1 MRPAILGIAT
11 CAVALLC
18 GLPLPAQEAQGPA
31 ITPPTIPTDSAPGS
45 SATQSEREH
54 VAPDPPGQLMPDMS
68 YKSMAQTMQMDDRER
83 FGAVLI
89 DQLEWGEASG
99 AGAFDWYAQA
109 WYGGD
114 YNKLWLK
121 TAGEQSDGTTTDARV
136 EALWDHVV
144 ARWWSLQ
151 TGLRH
156 DFGVGPARNW
166 AALGVEGLAPYF
178 FNIEATAYV
187 GDAGRT
193 AARFRAD
200 YDLLFS
206 QRLILQP
213 EFEVNAYGQDDPQ
226 RQIGAGISDFQLA
239 LRLRYEIRREIAPY
253 LGVAWVRRTGKT
265 ADLAREAGQSTD
277 EVWALVGVRI
287 FF

>member
-1 MRPAILGIAT
+1 
-11 CAVALLC
+11 
-18 GLPLPAQEAQGPA
+18 
-31 ITPPTIPTDSAPGS
+31 
-45 SATQSEREH
+45 
-54 VAPDPPGQLMPDMS
+54 MPDMS
-68 YKSMAQTMQMDDRER
+68 YKSMAQMMQMDDRER

-89 DQLEWGEASG
+89 DQLEWGEGSG
-99 AGAFDWYAQA
+99 AGAFDWYAQG

-121 TAGEQSDGTTTDARV
+121 TEGEHSDDTTTDARV

-144 ARWWSLQ
+144 SRWWSVQ

-156 DFGVGPARNW
+156 DFGDGPARNW

-200 YDLLFS
+200 YDLLFT

-213 EFEVNAYGQDDPQ
+213 EFELNAYGQDDPQ
-226 RQIGAGISDFQLA
+226 RQIGAGIADFQLA
-239 LRLRYEIRREIAPY
+239 LRLRYQIRREIAPY

-265 ADLAREAGQSTD
+265 AELAREAGEPTD
-277 EVWALVGVRI
+277 DVWALVGVRI